1 MRALSRRVELPLDMP
16 IERPHHAYPG
26 EHRWA
31 AALGNKQKRLHRGLP
46 SVGIVFGLGELGD
59 VEGGVAEGDEY
70 LAFRQFNWIEELLVP
85 RQDSPRPTLGY
96 PAAFGSAACHTT
108 PPPPVKTINQLDL
121 ADPP

>member
-46 SVGIVFGLGELGD
+46 FLGIVFSLGELGD
-59 VEGGVAEGDEY
+59 VERGVAQGDEL
-70 LAFRQFNWIEELLVP
+70 LAVRQFDRIEEFLVP
-85 RQDSPRPTLGY
+85 RQD
-96 PAAFGSAACHTT
+96 
-108 PPPPVKTINQLDL
+108 
-121 ADPP
+121 